1 MTARPCRPALPAG
14 FTLVEMIVVIAIAG
28 IIAAMVAV
36 FIRSPVQGY
45 IDTARRA
52 QLTEA
57 ADTALR
63 RLARDVRAALPNSVR
78 VGAVGGNT
86 FLEFIPTIG
95 GGRYRQFQTAAG
107 GGDVLDFNTAD
118 GGFDVTGPVPVYGNT
133 DSIVIYNLG
142 PASAADAYSGNNRGA
157 VTSANP
163 AGGLFSSDAA
173 PHTVTFGATNFPSPS
188 PGARFHLVQ
197 TPVSYEC
204 APDAANP
211 ATGVLR
217 RYAGYNFSA
226 AQPTPPPT
234 PPATSNVL
242 VAGVAECAIA
252 YDPNV
257 TRTRTGL
264 VTIWLRLEAQGESAR
279 LVHQI
284 HVHNQP

>member
-1 MTARPCRPALPAG
+1 MSARLRQSAG
-14 FTLVEMIVVIAIAG
+14 FTLVEMVVVIAISG

-36 FIRSPVQGY
+36 FIRYPVQGY
-45 IDTARRA
+45 LDAARRA
-52 QLTEA
+52 QLAEA

-78 VGAVGGNT
+78 VVAVGGST
-86 FLEFIPTIG
+86 FLEFIPTLG

-107 GGDVLDFNTAD
+107 SGDVLDFNTAD
-118 GGFDVTGPVPVYGNT
+118 GAFDVTGPVPVYRPT
-133 DSIVIYNLG
+133 DQLVIYNLG
-142 PASAADAYSGNNRGA
+142 PNSAADAYGGSNRSA

-163 AGGLFSSDAA
+163 AAGLFSSDGA
-173 PHTVTFGATNFPSPS
+173 PHTITFGAIPFPSPS
-188 PGARFHLVQ
+188 PAARFHLVQ

-211 ATGVLR
+211 GAGVLR
-217 RYAGYNFSA
+217 RYTGYGFSA
-226 AQPTPPPT
+226 AQPTPPPV
-234 PPATSNVL
+234 PPASRSIL

-252 YDPNV
+252 YDPSV

-264 VTIWLRLEAQGESAR
+264 ITVWLRLEAQGESVR

-284 HVHNQP
+284 HVYNQP